1 MTIKLRCNDYG
12 YECDLVL
19 DEELTVGLIEKLRDH
34 FEEEHGLDYTI
45 EAVTQMITNRGHSLE
60 STGLLNSVI
69 ISLHSLQGSKSSK
82 SFIILSHFLQY
93 LDYFIA

>member
-12 YECDLVL
+12 YECDLIL
-19 DEELTVGLIEKLRDH
+19 DEELTMGLIEKLRDH

-60 STGLLNSVI
+60 SIKKN
-69 ISLHSLQGSKSSK
+69 
-82 SFIILSHFLQY
+82 
-93 LDYFIA
+93 